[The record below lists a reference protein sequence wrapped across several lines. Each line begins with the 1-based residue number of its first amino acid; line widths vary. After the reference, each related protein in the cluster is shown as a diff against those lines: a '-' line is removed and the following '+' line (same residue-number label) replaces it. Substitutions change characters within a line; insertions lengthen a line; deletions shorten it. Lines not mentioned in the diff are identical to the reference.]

1 MENTAKPHD
10 HGLIRTDFPG
20 GWRTDKINAFENSGL
35 IHDQKELKSFLKT
48 LLNYRRNSIAIQE
61 GKTLHFAP
69 FDGVYALF
77 RLHPEENLMNI

>member
-20 GWRTDKINAFENSGL
+20 GWTGDKINAFKNYG
-35 IHDQKELKSFLKT
+35 INQDQKLKSFLKK
-48 LLNYRRNSIAIQE
+48 LLNYRKKSAAIQE

-69 FDGVYALF
+69 FNGVYVLLNF
-77 RLHPEENLMNI
+77 TLKKI